1 MRKSTAIVATLV
13 AASSLVISL
22 RLGDLATQ
30 ENIQLN
36 SSPEQLPAVNP
47 SPGST
52 EPPVSPTPAAT
63 SSAAPGS
70 NPAPT
75 PTVAPAKP
83 KPKSV
88 SKDSDVIDYKYGV
101 IQISMTMLGNEITS
115 VEVIQGDLTNGRDKA
130 YAILTDATVQVQGTN
145 YGNVSG
151 ATFTTEA
158 FKIAVE
164 NVLGKF

>member
-13 AASSLVISL
+13 AASSLAISL
-22 RLGDLATQ
+22 RLGDIATQ
-30 ENIQLN
+30 ENIELE
-36 SSPEQLPAVNP
+36 SSAGQLPAVNP
-47 SPGST
+47 STDLPQESA
-52 EPPVSPTPAAT
+52 SPSPAAT
-63 SSAAPGS
+63 ASAAPGS
-70 NPAPT
+70 KPT
-75 PTVAPAKP
+75 PTETVAPT

-88 SKDSDVIDYKYGV
+88 SRDSDVIDYKYGV

-115 VEVIQGDLTNGRDKA
+115 VEVIQGDLTNGREQA
-130 YAILTDATVQVQGTN
+130 YEILTDATVQVQGTN

>member
-13 AASSLVISL
+13 AASSLAISL
-22 RLGDLATQ
+22 RLGDIATQ
-30 ENIQLN
+30 QDIIPDI
-36 SSPEQLPAVNP
+36 SAEQPIAVDPASP
-47 SPGST
+47 SPTPTSSA
-52 EPPVSPTPAAT
+52 PASPTPA
-63 SSAAPGS
+63 
-70 NPAPT
+70 PT
-75 PTVAPAKP
+75 GTTAPAKP
-83 KPKSV
+83 QPKPVTK
-88 SKDSDVIDYKYGV
+88 KSDVIDYKYGV
-101 IQISMTMLGNEITS
+101 IQISMTVLGNEITD
-115 VEVIQGDLTNGRDKA
+115 VGVLQGDLTNGRAEA

>member
-1 MRKSTAIVATLV
+1 VRKSTAIVATLV
-13 AASSLVISL
+13 AASSLAISL

-47 SPGST
+47 SPSST
-52 EPPVSPTPAAT
+52 EVTASPSPAAT
-63 SSAAPGS
+63 SSAAPGG
-70 NPAPT
+70 NPEPT
-75 PTVAPAKP
+75 PSVAPAKP

-101 IQISMTMLGNEITS
+101 IQLSMTMLGNEITS
-115 VEVIQGDLTNGRDKA
+115 VDVIQGDLTNGRDKA
-130 YAILTDATVQVQGTN
+130 YETLIKATVQVQGTN

-158 FKIAVE
+158 FKIAIE